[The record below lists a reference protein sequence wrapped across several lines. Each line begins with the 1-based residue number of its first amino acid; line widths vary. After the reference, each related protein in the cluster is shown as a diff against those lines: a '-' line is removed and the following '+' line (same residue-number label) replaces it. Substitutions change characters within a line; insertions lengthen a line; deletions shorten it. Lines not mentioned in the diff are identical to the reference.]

1 MGPIDFDKYEALGN
15 DFVVVDAS
23 VLGDLDGA
31 LLARAICER
40 RRGVGADGLLWLVP
54 GGDAHLVNVFNADGG
69 LAETSGNGL
78 RCAARW
84 LLDHG
89 FATPGIDIPLVSGAG
104 ASPARVDG
112 GEIAV
117 NMGPPSFRDPDLTEP
132 GGGYVASVDL
142 TVGGESWSGLAVSMG
157 NPHLVVRAEVDPA
170 SAPLRRIADAA
181 GRPGGFP
188 HGVNVEVARV
198 ATRGRVDARVWER
211 GVGET
216 WACGSGACAVV
227 AALGIGG
234 AVGAEVDVHMPGGR
248 LRVAWTGDSKESMW
262 LTGPAQRVFSG
273 RYVG

>member
-15 DFVVVDAS
+15 DFIVVDAS
-23 VLGDLDGA
+23 ALGDVDGA
-31 LLARAICER
+31 SLAGAICER

-54 GGDAHLVNVFNADGG
+54 GGDAHRVTVFNADGG

-89 FATPGIDIPLVSGAG
+89 FAAPGTDIPLVSGAG

-112 GEIAV
+112 EEIAV
-117 NMGPPSFRDPDLTEP
+117 NMGPPSFRDPDLPDP
-132 GGGYVASVDL
+132 GTGDVASVEL
-142 TVGGESWSGLAVSMG
+142 TVDGESWSGSAASMG
-157 NPHLVVRAEVDPA
+157 NPHLVVRTGDDPA
-170 SAPLRRIADAA
+170 SAPLQRIADAA
-181 GRPGGFP
+181 GREGGFP
-188 HGVNVEVARV
+188 RGVNVEVARV
-198 ATRGRVDARVWER
+198 VTRGRVVARVWER

-216 WACGSGACAVV
+216 RACGSGACAVV
-227 AALGIGG
+227 AALRIEG

-248 LRVAWTGDSKESMW
+248 LRVAWTGDSKEPVW